1 MELKVLRGFYYSTIV
16 NFACANFSLTLYLLL
31 YCTRLVLHAFMCSIR
46 LAAVAILLLAYCQ
59 PLQVI
64 YVHVSATLYGLRCVS
79 LPQYSVRTCG
89 RGHACMPVMSIHSW
103 TGVCAVLSF
112 ESTCPV
118 CVVQI
123 TPSSAAVSTQ
133 LLMFSVAQFL
143 RCRVLSE
150 YLRLLFIFFDCAY
163 LGSCHLDGFL
173 CTIFSLDFSCILV
186 LFDEF
191 MSVFG

>member
-1 MELKVLRGFYYSTIV
+1 MNSRSSRALLLDDCDFARLR
-16 NFACANFSLTLYLLL
+16 CEFSLTLQLLL
-31 YCTRLVLHAFMCSIR
+31 QCTRLVLHAFKCSVR
-46 LAAVAILLLAYCQ
+46 LVAVATLLVAYCQ
-59 PLQVI
+59 SLQVI

-133 LLMFSVAQFL
+133 LLMFFRML
-143 RCRVLSE
+143 R
-150 YLRLLFIFFDCAY
+150 FFDAA
-163 LGSCHLDGFL
+163 F
-173 CTIFSLDFSCILV
+173 
-186 LFDEF
+186 
-191 MSVFG
+191 